1 MKGILNYLLKD
12 ILKAMISSGPDAV
25 MNFFT
30 EFSRS
35 MYSKLSDLMKGT
47 QYSSSFTIYEDKL
60 MASQYSAYNTKISD
74 AQSAL
79 EAAQDKLYKKFSRM
93 ETALSK
99 INSSSGSLS
108 SFFGTGG

>member
-1 MKGILNYLLKD
+1 M
-12 ILKAMISSGPDAV
+12 
-25 MNFFT
+25 
-30 EFSRS
+30 
-35 MYSKLSDLMKGT
+35 SDLMKGT

-79 EAAQDKLYKKFSRM
+79 EAAQDKLYKRFSKM

-108 SFFGTGG
+108 SFFGGGS